1 MSTPEP
7 RLAGRLATVAIV
19 AWRLLAHAVASFWWP
34 KLSIVTDQP
43 GLLVLNANGFT
54 VTASRTEQ
62 VVMLNSQPVAFFK
75 GVKAIQLQHFTS
87 GAGNRKREWWIV
99 SLQLSGRKAAYLG
112 KTRDAI
118 EASIAAARLS
128 TLTGKPVVAL
138 SQTGLRSSGIES

>member
-54 VTASRTEQ
+54 VTASRAEQ

-75 GVKAIQLQHFTS
+75 GVKAI
-87 GAGNRKREWWIV
+87 
-99 SLQLSGRKAAYLG
+99 
-112 KTRDAI
+112 
-118 EASIAAARLS
+118 RLF
-128 TLTGKPVVAL
+128 VEF
-138 SQTGLRSSGIES
+138 SGIEHWQA